1 MQKYPAP
8 FDMLVHTIKEI
19 DYSVYSVHYICVD
32 VPIAID
38 PQTVEKLI
46 KSGLSLHLY
55 LVI

>member
-19 DYSVYSVHYICVD
+19 DYSVYSVHYICID